1 MKRLIKNFNK
11 SAEKMIEIINFLNKI
26 RNEKTAIVDICKVND
41 ALDSLLNEN
50 NQRSIKDIII
60 SIEKEDQDCLYSGEV
75 YRKFTFD
82 LEEILMEKNIDMLD
96 EIISKKDL
104 EEAIRSM
111 ITTGNYQSS
120 SESIEACRDFESGY
134 DGIDVI
140 VTYSVNEG
148 LSIPKLLQKYEE
160 EARKLAVLIEDGEYD
175 EDEYGYTEDEIIEA
189 FNSFGD
195 LYSNF
200 SGEEEIFAIMPSNY
214 SIVEIS
220 DKNFNSLSDEIEI
233 DSLADL
239 V

>member
-1 MKRLIKNFNK
+1 
-11 SAEKMIEIINFLNKI
+11 
-26 RNEKTAIVDICKVND
+26 
-41 ALDSLLNEN
+41 
-50 NQRSIKDIII
+50 
-60 SIEKEDQDCLYSGEV
+60 
-75 YRKFTFD
+75 
-82 LEEILMEKNIDMLD
+82 
-96 EIISKKDL
+96 
-104 EEAIRSM
+104 M
-111 ITTGNYQSS
+111 ITTGYYQSS

-140 VTYSVNEG
+140 ATYSVNEG

-233 DSLADL
+233 DSL
-239 V
+239 VE